1 MVLNGYH
8 DLVGFTMPETVG
20 GWHWQLLI
28 DTNLPEDAE
37 MGTFAT
43 GDIYGVTGR
52 SLLLF
57 ALESDD
63 IAGAA
68 G

>member
-1 MVLNGYH
+1 
-8 DLVGFTMPETVG
+8 
-20 GWHWQLLI
+20 LLI

-43 GDIYGVTGR
+43 GEVYGVTGR

-63 IAGAA
+63 LASAA